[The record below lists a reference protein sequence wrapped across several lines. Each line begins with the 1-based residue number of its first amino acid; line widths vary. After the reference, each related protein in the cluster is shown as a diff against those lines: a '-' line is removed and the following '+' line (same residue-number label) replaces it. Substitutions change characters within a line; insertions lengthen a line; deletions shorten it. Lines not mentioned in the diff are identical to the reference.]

1 MKPTLAAF
9 LVLAI
14 GVLDCVATEP
24 AEPSQTLAQ
33 SPTDADPWKW
43 CQTSITCY
51 KDSDCTGKD
60 CGDWGYHCGTFWY
73 PHSCWTA
80 RGKEDA
86 AADAGDDLVDDDLG
100 PAEVGVGADVQA
112 CGEGHKRVPVQMD
125 GLLSAPAGEGEAG
138 EDGSPPGIVGALHHF
153 IASET

>member
-1 MKPTLAAF
+1 MRP
-9 LVLAI
+9 
-14 GVLDCVATEP
+14 
-24 AEPSQTLAQ
+24 
-33 SPTDADPWKW
+33 
-43 CQTSITCY
+43 
-51 KDSDCTGKD
+51 
-60 CGDWGYHCGTFWY
+60 
-73 PHSCWTA
+73 A

-100 PAEVGVGADVQA
+100 PAEVGVDADVQA

>member
-60 CGDWGYHCGTFWY
+60 CGDW
-73 PHSCWTA
+73 A

-100 PAEVGVGADVQA
+100 PAEVGVDADVQA

-138 EDGSPPGIVGALHHF
+138 EDGYRPGIVGALHHF

>member
-1 MKPTLAAF
+1 MEHTTSF
-9 LVLAI
+9 FDI
-14 GVLDCVATEP
+14 YSSCVQFA
-24 AEPSQTLAQ
+24 LIFC
-33 SPTDADPWKW
+33 K
-43 CQTSITCY
+43 
-51 KDSDCTGKD
+51 
-60 CGDWGYHCGTFWY
+60 
-73 PHSCWTA
+73 A

-100 PAEVGVGADVQA
+100 PAEVGVDADVQA